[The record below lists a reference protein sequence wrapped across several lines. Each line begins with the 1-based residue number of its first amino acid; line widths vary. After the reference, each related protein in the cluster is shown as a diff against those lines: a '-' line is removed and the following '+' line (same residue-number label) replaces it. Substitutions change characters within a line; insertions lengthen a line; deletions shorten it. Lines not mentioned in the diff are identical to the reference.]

1 MRVAMEPASST
12 PMLEDLL
19 QRDGVKVEMVPE
31 KKGILF
37 LKHVEYKVISQH
49 FILPVSRR
57 YSDFDV
63 FHALLL
69 QRFIY
74 RMVPPLPPKRVLKG
88 VLRHKSKGDFIESRR
103 RGLQRFMTL
112 VLRHPIISGD
122 ELLKVFMTANSA
134 DVQVKLRETFKRI
147 GDEYIT
153 CPMSTIVKRF
163 MPDDIKTQTEANREF
178 ICKIVSSFHKLRNVT
193 ERMSQRS
200 HENSRDLI
208 MFGKDLRA
216 LGSEKAQPP
225 QVAAAAPSWKRHR
238 QSIHGLSEEFQV
250 LADMAA
256 LQGEKEEDEVVERL
270 NLFLDLLQSYKD
282 LCDRHQ
288 SGVLLEHQRALQRRP
303 EPLTELLEQPESRLS
318 QQENAIVTMELRSYF
333 SLFCLHQETQLVFTH
348 LPLSTNILGAF
359 IQSQMQHHKE
369 MGEFWSDLLPKLDT
383 IFEGNPVISSPP
395 RSPCR
400 RIIFT

>member
-1 MRVAMEPASST
+1 MRVAMESPGSA

-19 QRDGVKVEMVPE
+19 QPDVVKVETVPE

-37 LKHVEYKVISQH
+37 LKHVEYKIISQH

-63 FHALLL
+63 FHVLLM

-74 RMVPPLPPKRVLKG
+74 RMVPSLPPKRMLKG
-88 VLRHKSKGDFIESRR
+88 VLHPKSKGDFIESRR
-103 RGLQRFMTL
+103 RELQRFMTL

-122 ELLKVFMTANSA
+122 ELLKVFMTASSA

-178 ICKIVSSFHKLRNVT
+178 ICRILRSFHKLRNVT

-200 HENSRDLI
+200 RENSSDLI

-216 LGSEKAQPP
+216 LGLEKAHPP
-225 QVAAAAPSWKRHR
+225 QVDAAAPSWKRHR
-238 QSIHGLSEEFQV
+238 QSIHGLSEEIQV
-250 LADMAA
+250 LADRAA
-256 LQGEKEEDEVVERL
+256 LKDEKGDDEVVERL
-270 NLFLDLLQSYKD
+270 NMFLDLLQSYKD

-303 EPLTELLEQPESRLS
+303 EPLAELLEQPESRLS

-333 SLFCLHQETQLVFTH
+333 SLFCLHQETQLIFTH

-359 IQSQMQHHKE
+359 IQSQIQGHKE
-369 MGEFWSDLLPKLDT
+369 VREYTHM
-383 IFEGNPVISSPP
+383 
-395 RSPCR
+395 
-400 RIIFT
+400 